1 MTLNNSEQT
10 YLFLMTPNIVFK
22 SIGLLDN
29 AFEFLFLEGLFI
41 GGPFEIFTLLNRP
54 LIICCGI
61 IMNSFKYDQTIRSIL
76 FGK

>member
-1 MTLNNSEQT
+1 
-10 YLFLMTPNIVFK
+10 MTPNIVFK

-54 LIICCGI
+54 LIICWGI